1 MSPDHSTHET
11 PKGFRN
17 VYKNTISILPNY
29 GNSCIS
35 STGVKIEVN
44 NNTLNKTEQ
53 WAKLLI

>member
-53 WAKLLI
+53 